1 MLKLQYSGHLMWRT
15 DSLEKTL
22 MFGKIE
28 GGRRRG
34 RQRTRWLDVITDSM
48 DVSLSRLWEL
58 VMDREAWCAAVQE
71 LHTTGRLNW
80 LTFQNSESFG
90 LKGAQLNF
98 YEKNPSFKDYRY
110 VGFFANKTVPKFKL
124 LTYIVLSV
132 ADNKTS
138 CHYKSEKDELKIWV
152 HKMETTI
159 RASGNYK
166 GRLCLS
172 IFGQKA
178 GGQKLLPQLLPYSL
192 FQQKKNCKLKTRH
205 EIHFQERRT
214 TLWTASRA
222 FSLWDS
228 KAFLYRKRTWLEPA
242 SQGNITQQV

>member
-138 CHYKSEKDELKIWV
+138 CHYRSEKDELKIWV

-166 GRLCLS
+166 GR
-172 IFGQKA
+172 
-178 GGQKLLPQLLPYSL
+178 YV
-192 FQQKKNCKLKTRH
+192 
-205 EIHFQERRT
+205 
-214 TLWTASRA
+214 W
-222 FSLWDS
+222 
-228 KAFLYRKRTWLEPA
+228 AFLGKKQVARSYCHNFFRTAYFSRKRTVSWRPDMKYTSKREGQHCELPPGPSLFGTRRHFYTER
-242 SQGNITQQV
+242 GHG